1 MTILSLLVVIS
12 ITRLTVIRRD
22 FGGASVVK
30 LGANG
35 VKVTKSSALETA
47 LDSQTEVQCK
57 PDFPNIFRLGGV
69 SAREPYSFSGRTWPN
84 ALPTHLYL
92 LAHPVHQHCLN
103 LLGNVRRNI

>member
-1 MTILSLLVVIS
+1 MTIHVTPGCDLHNTINSHKE
-12 ITRLTVIRRD
+12 D

-30 LGANG
+30 LGTTG

-69 SAREPYSFSGRTWPN
+69 SAREPYSFSGPHLAQRSTN
-84 ALPTHLYL
+84 THFI
-92 LAHPVHQHCLN
+92 C
-103 LLGNVRRNI
+103 